1 MNKFSKWC
9 FDKLGITAILE
20 EQKVLKQKL
29 DKLEE
34 DIVTLK
40 RDLCIAETNYS
51 NSVTTNERVLDELN
65 RLTAVDVDTACLRGN
80 NTVILTG
87 VLRGKGYV
95 QFYDM
100 GTKDF
105 SNVASQLRDMQKHQW
120 IRNIDSP
127 INFKGTFDL

>member
-40 RDLCIAETNYS
+40 RDLYIAETSYS

>member
-65 RLTAVDVDTACLRGN
+65 RLTAVDVDTACRRSN
-80 NTVILTG
+80 STVILTG

-100 GTKDF
+100 ADQEFAHLAG
-105 SNVASQLRDMQKHQW
+105 QLREMGKHQW

-127 INFKGTFDL
+127 INFKGAFDL